1 MIDTPTTKTG
11 AKRSSNS
18 IDSVAVDD
26 DEAGQTSATKPTRVV
41 RVKIE
46 HKDDKDVELARML
59 EPFALLSNSFNLHK
73 SDIK

>member
-1 MIDTPTTKTG
+1 MLQDVPDAEDSCSNTCVIDTPTTKTG

-18 IDSVAVDD
+18 IDYVAVDD

-46 HKDDKDVELARML
+46 HKDDKDV
-59 EPFALLSNSFNLHK
+59 
-73 SDIK
+73 